1 MEVPA
6 VELDAIRRQLD
17 TERNGLLHELEH
29 VHERTARRGK
39 AEQGGG
45 ASHHDDHMAE
55 VAGEHY
61 EREKDLLA
69 EASLR
74 GLLER
79 VDNTLGKLESGSY
92 GLCDLCGE
100 RIAKERL
107 EALPSAA
114 LCLEC
119 QNLTE

>member
-1 MEVPA
+1 MPSVD
-6 VELDAIRRQLD
+6 LDTVRQQLD
-17 TERNGLLHELEH
+17 TERKGLLHELEH

-39 AEQGGG
+39 SEQGGG
-45 ASHHDDHMAE
+45 VSSHDDHMGE
-55 VAGEHY
+55 LAGEHY

-74 GLLER
+74 RLLEQ
-79 VDNTLGKLESGSY
+79 VDTTLGKIEAGSY
-92 GLCDLCGE
+92 GICDLCGE
-100 RIAKERL
+100 RIPKERL

-114 LCLEC
+114 LCLDC